1 MFIHLLEPDVELK
14 GDGFSGAADGRDR
27 VFQML
32 GRRAGNQ
39 LHRVRSGV
47 VSHLQGEAEA
57 GDVPAAPE
65 KTHPAQLA
73 HVSAWF
79 HLTAKSEVK
88 VHSWTGWLYVGSLL
102 TEVRLKVR
110 PGWSTLI
117 TMDDNEV
124 AG

>member
-1 MFIHLLEPDVELK
+1 MK

-39 LHRVRSGV
+39 LHRVRPGV

-57 GDVPAAPE
+57 AEIPAAPE
-65 KTHPAQLA
+65 TTETWSSLGQTSMW
-73 HVSAWF
+73 V

-88 VHSWTGWLYVGSLL
+88 VHCWTGWLYVGSLL

-110 PGWSTLI
+110 PG
-117 TMDDNEV
+117 
-124 AG
+124 